1 MRAWAICITAVALA
15 GPAIA
20 GPVDLDPAFQAN
32 TFPANDDGATG
43 AISLGFAAN
52 FFGTTY
58 TQAYVSNNGYITFNT
73 GQGTY
78 TPSGLG
84 ASYSGQPII
93 APFFADVDTRGSGS
107 GLTSYGTDTYNGF
120 TAFGATWPAV
130 GYFGG
135 HTDKLNTFQVILA
148 DRADVGA
155 GDFDIYFNYNSI
167 QWETG
172 DASGGSDG
180 LGGVSAAAG
189 YNAGQAGDP
198 PGTYDQL
205 DGSLVNGAFLD
216 GGPDALASNT
226 NDGVTGQYLFEVR
239 DGAVITP
246 PPPTSV
252 PEPVSAVLLGAGL
265 VAVGMVRKRRGNPTA
280 A

>member
-1 MRAWAICITAVALA
+1 MRRLVIGMTFLALA
-15 GPAIA
+15 VPAVA
-20 GPVDLDPAFQAN
+20 GPVAAGFDAT

-43 AISLGFAAN
+43 AIPLGFAAD

-58 TQAYVSNNGYITFNT
+58 TDAFVSNNGYITFNT

-84 ASYSGQPII
+84 AGYSGQPII

-107 GLTSYGTDTYNGF
+107 GLTSYGSGMYNGF
-120 TAFGATWPAV
+120 SAFGVTWPAV
-130 GYFGG
+130 GYFGA
-135 HTDKLNTFQVILA
+135 HTDKLNTFQVILTG
-148 DRADVGA
+148 RSDVGI
-155 GDFDIYFNYNSI
+155 GDFDIYFNYDTI

-172 DASGGSDG
+172 DASGGSGG
-180 LGGVSAAAG
+180 LGGTSAAAG
-189 YNAGQAGDP
+189 YNAGQPGDP
-198 PGTYDQL
+198 SGTYAQL
-205 DGSLVNGAFLD
+205 TGSLVNGALID

-239 DGAVITP
+239 DGVVIT

-252 PEPVSAVLLGAGL
+252 PEPASLALFGSALAGL
-265 VAVGMVRKRRGNPTA
+265 GLIRRVRRG
-280 A
+280 